1 MIVVKVFAVFG
12 VLIAACVAYFL
23 ITTFIGWLLTCAKR
37 DDPYP
42 DMTFWL
48 MVAWLIGMLLFAGA
62 VVRDYI
68 IFITG

>member
-1 MIVVKVFAVFG
+1 MIVIKVFAVFG

-23 ITTFIGWLLTCAKR
+23 ITTFFGWLLTCANR
-37 DDPYP
+37 EDAYP
-42 DMTFWL
+42 NMTLWL

-68 IFITG
+68 IYITR